1 MRENK
6 KPENILAL
14 SPEMLE
20 QVAGGVM
27 TDRAEVVLD
36 ALIKALKK
44 DTAAVHTPE
53 ETIEFVTSKLM
64 SNVNFENVTE
74 KDVEEYV
81 LAHWND

>member
-44 DTAAVHTPE
+44 DTAATHTPE